1 MIIHMLLL
9 QYFFLLQ
16 RTGIYLVTIEGHVGI
31 VKCAITKHGTD
42 TIHIVSVSAQH
53 ESNTVLGLPPQ
64 HDGLARAQHD

>member
-1 MIIHMLLL
+1 MLLL

-42 TIHIVSVSAQH
+42 TIHIVSV
-53 ESNTVLGLPPQ
+53 
-64 HDGLARAQHD
+64 LARAWTFTPARWADTRTTWLGTAYTN

>member
-42 TIHIVSVSAQH
+42 TIHIVSV
-53 ESNTVLGLPPQ
+53 
-64 HDGLARAQHD
+64 LARA